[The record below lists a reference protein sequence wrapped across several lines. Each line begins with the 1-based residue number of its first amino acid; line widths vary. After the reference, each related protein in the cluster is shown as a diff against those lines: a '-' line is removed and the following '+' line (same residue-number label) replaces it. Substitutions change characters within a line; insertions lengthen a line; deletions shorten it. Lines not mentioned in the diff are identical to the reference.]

1 MTATRALV
9 PQPQS
14 QISAGVIPSRA
25 RHFVDAARAENTVR
39 AYRAAWEDFCAYCA
53 QTGARSRPADP
64 ATVADYLTTLAEGG
78 LKVSTLAVRLS
89 AISQAHRLGG
99 HPDPTRH
106 EAVKMLMSGI
116 RRKLGSAP
124 AQKAPVLRDDI
135 RRMVAVQPDMLAGLR
150 NRALLL
156 VGFAGAFRR
165 SELTGLDVSDLR
177 FTDEGVV
184 ITLRRSKTDQEGRG
198 IVKHI
203 PTLKSRALCPVTAL
217 RRWLEEADIHQGPI
231 FRAVDRWGHV
241 RKRRL
246 TAQVVAAVVKQAAV
260 AAGLDP
266 RQYAGHSLRAGFV
279 TQASLD
285 DEDVLSIQEVTGH
298 TDMNT
303 IVKYQRSAGRKARET
318 VRRAMGE

>member
-1 MTATRALV
+1 M
-9 PQPQS
+9 
-14 QISAGVIPSRA
+14 
-25 RHFVDAARAENTVR
+25 
-39 AYRAAWEDFCAYCA
+39 
-53 QTGARSRPADP
+53 
-64 ATVADYLTTLAEGG
+64 
-78 LKVSTLAVRLS
+78 
-89 AISQAHRLGG
+89 
-99 HPDPTRH
+99 
-106 EAVKMLMSGI
+106 MLMSGI

-135 RRMVAVQPDMLAGLR
+135 RRMVAVQPDTLAGLR

-184 ITLRRSKTDQEGRG
+184 ITSAAANRSGAG
-198 IVKHI
+198 ASSHI

-285 DEDVLSIQEVTGH
+285 DEDVLRIQEVTGH

-303 IVKYQRSAGRKARET
+303 IVKHSAQRRRKARET
-318 VRRAMGE
+318 VRRALGNESHQRDVNSAPCILSSL